1 MSCKRNKWKQ
11 NIKVIDCLH
20 NKSNQCIFHVS
31 EKGLEPLRHYI
42 NEA

>member
-1 MSCKRNKWKQ
+1 MNYKGNKFKQ
-11 NIKVIDCLH
+11 NIEIVNCFD
-20 NKSNQCIFHVS
+20 NKINQYTFHVS